1 MSSELGVDGRRV
13 ATPPSSTGA
22 PAAETS
28 RAATTERARHRL
40 LWMRETALV
49 VVFYYVYQA
58 IRNIAN
64 SGNVS
69 PRAFANANRLVA
81 LERHLHIFVEDRVQ
95 EFFLQARWFIKA
107 MNVYYGTLHFVIT
120 VGLLV
125 WVYHYRHHAYRT
137 MRNLLGATTAL
148 ALIGYWAFPLAPPR
162 MFPCNCFEDTLD
174 TIGGLWS
181 YNSPVAKALANPFA
195 AMPSLHFGWAL
206 WCGIVFWTLTRHRWS
221 RALAFFYPLLT
232 LMAIVV
238 TANHYFLDAA
248 GGAVILIGAVL
259 LTRAIERSGLRRR
272 QRREL
277 LTATVDGAGAS
288 PGSTGDASAV
298 PAVERSAAA
307 GAGTQQVGGM
317 THR

>member
-1 MSSELGVDGRRV
+1 MSSELDVDGQLARERPPGGDRPV
-13 ATPPSSTGA
+13 DPHLPSSSPT
-22 PAAETS
+22 PD
-28 RAATTERARHRL
+28 ATNEVRARHRL
-40 LWMRETALV
+40 MWIRETLIV
-49 VVFYYVYQA
+49 VAFYYVYQA

-64 SGNVS
+64 SGNVT
-69 PRAFANANRLVA
+69 PRAFHNANRLVA

-95 EFFLQARWFIKA
+95 QFFLSARWFIKA

-125 WVYHYRHHAYRT
+125 WVYHYRHHAYRA
-137 MRNLLGATTAL
+137 MRNLLGATTGL

-162 MFPCNCFEDTLD
+162 LYPCNCFEDTLD

-206 WCGIVFWTLTRHRWS
+206 WCGLVFWTLTGRRWS
-221 RALAFFYPLLT
+221 RALAFLYPLLT

-248 GGAVILIGAVL
+248 GGAVIFGGGLLISR
-259 LTRAIERSGLRRR
+259 TIERSSARRR
-272 QRREL
+272 RSDDD
-277 LTATVDGAGAS
+277 V
-288 PGSTGDASAV
+288 PPPPPSADL
-298 PAVERSAAA
+298 PTNSANAHPSRS
-307 GAGTQQVGGM
+307 
-317 THR
+317 